1 MNFFLKLVVQTLFEA
16 IWDCKTM
23 GCEKIFQKFFL
34 MNLMNHNISLFSS
47 FLAYYVAQQ
56 TNLAHISSTISFLS
70 QGMCMTKD
78 FSKPSKSAEEDR
90 KLIFSQ

>member
-1 MNFFLKLVVQTLFEA
+1 MKLFGNTPQWGV
-16 IWDCKTM
+16 
-23 GCEKIFQKFFL
+23 KIFFKIFL
-34 MNLMNHNISLFSS
+34 NEYDESLYL

-56 TNLAHISSTISFLS
+56 TNLAHNSSTIFFLS